1 RPGRRARRA
10 GRGRSGRGASR
21 ACAGYIAAPA
31 PGRWPLADRRCRPRP
46 AIIDSGAASPWLA
59 GARCTTPRTRMS
71 IVWTILIGF
80 VAGLVARAIKPG
92 DDSAGFIVTTLIG
105 IAGSLIATYVGQ
117 AMGWYTAGQGAGFIA
132 SVVGAIVL
140 LFLYGL

>member
-1 RPGRRARRA
+1 
-10 GRGRSGRGASR
+10 
-21 ACAGYIAAPA
+21 
-31 PGRWPLADRRCRPRP
+31 
-46 AIIDSGAASPWLA
+46 
-59 GARCTTPRTRMS
+59 MS

-105 IAGSLIATYVGQ
+105 IAGSLIATYAGQ
-117 AMGWYTAGQGAGFIA
+117 AMGWYRAGEGAGFIA

-140 LFLYGL
+140 LFIWGLIKRK

>member
-1 RPGRRARRA
+1 
-10 GRGRSGRGASR
+10 
-21 ACAGYIAAPA
+21 
-31 PGRWPLADRRCRPRP
+31 
-46 AIIDSGAASPWLA
+46 
-59 GARCTTPRTRMS
+59 MS

-80 VAGLVARAIKPG
+80 VAGLVARALKPG

-105 IAGSLIATYVGQ
+105 IAGSLAATYLGQ

-140 LFLYGL
+140 LFIWGMIKRR

>member
-1 RPGRRARRA
+1 
-10 GRGRSGRGASR
+10 
-21 ACAGYIAAPA
+21 
-31 PGRWPLADRRCRPRP
+31 
-46 AIIDSGAASPWLA
+46 
-59 GARCTTPRTRMS
+59 MS

-105 IAGSLIATYVGQ
+105 IAGSLLATYAGQ

-140 LFLYGL
+140 LFLYGLIKRK